1 MDTSM
6 AMTSRPPV
14 SASARRAGAGAD
26 GPAVSSRADR
36 GSGVLAAILLAILCA
51 LATALL
57 PAPAAADPLPLETA
71 VYGVGEDNNIYLI
84 DPQTGAVTGTT
95 STASL
100 GLTGNLANAF
110 ALDRDKAQV
119 YFMAN
124 TATSSNSLYFWD
136 RPSNTLGQIAT
147 ATDLGVTSMPRNA
160 SFYEGRFW
168 FIEPGDN
175 LLRSA
180 TINYTSGLPASITLA
195 SPLTITGVTGGLFL
209 NPNDIAIDPLTQ
221 TLYGSD
227 TIVANN
233 GTGDFFS
240 ISLANL
246 GGPLPYTKLYDQ
258 PTISDKQVGVQLAFD
273 QIYGTLYGQDYES
286 GAWFT
291 VGTTVSGSFTP
302 TGGVS
307 AAGFRMRDLAGGVQP
322 VPEPETIALA
332 ATGILMGGVMIYR
345 DRSRRRRRRDG
356 LMVSDELPAAAL
368 MPA

>member
-160 SFYEGRFW
+160 SFYDGRFW

-180 TINYTSGLPASITLA
+180 SINYTSGLPASITLA
-195 SPLTITGVTGGLFL
+195 SPLTITGVTGGLLL

-246 GGPLPYTKLYDQ
+246 LLGSVPYTKLYDQ

-273 QIYGTLYGQDYES
+273 QTYGTLYGQDYES

-307 AAGFRMRDLAGGVQP
+307 AAGFRMRDLAGGVQA
-322 VPEPETIALA
+322 VPEPSSIVLAGCGVVMGAVAL
-332 ATGILMGGVMIYR
+332 
-345 DRSRRRRRRDG
+345 RRRRRRETSPKNGAAGPADAGEPLDG
-356 LMVSDELPAAAL
+356 
-368 MPA
+368 